1 MQKENKVSKLTRFL
15 ILVPILLILVIVSA
29 IIINKNSSIVDIAK
43 TDEENIKA
51 VTSADGK
58 WEYTVTDENSKTIR
72 VEYYHTNQTE
82 NVVNIPSIIDGY
94 TVTSLNT
101 SMLWG
106 SGCDISSKYITEI
119 TIPSTVINVMDGK
132 TFNSTGL
139 QNINVDINNPI
150 YSSENGILFNK
161 DKTKLVRCP
170 TKKTNISIPTTVT
183 SIQEHAFFYCTSL
196 TSIEIPSSVTTIE
209 SGAFQYCKV
218 LTSVKIPSSV
228 TSIKSNVFGDCTN
241 LTNIEIPSSVTE
253 LGQYAFYNC
262 KSLTNIEIPSSV
274 TTINSSAFKGCSN
287 LTSIEIP
294 SSVTELDSGVF
305 ENCTNLT
312 NVKIPA
318 SIERIKSSTFENCSS
333 LTNVEISPGITRIDS
348 GAFENCTNLTSIKI
362 PESVTW
368 IEDNAFKGDTNLTIY
383 CYPDSQAYWYA
394 KRNSIKYEK
403 IDLSNMTI
411 KTNPTKMNYVQSFED
426 LNLSGGELEI
436 TFADNYK
443 TIKRMTA
450 FEVKANGF
458 SNSTP
463 GTVPVTITYEGKS
476 VLINVTVI
484 AKALSGINVKTNPT
498 KMNYVQSYE
507 NLDLTGGELTLIYN
521 DNNSFTEKISMLE
534 TGVTT
539 SGFSNSAVGRVPVTI
554 TYGGKSTTLNVTIVA
569 KTLSEISIKTN
580 PTKTNYVQGLEN
592 LDLSGGELTLTYN
605 NNNNWKETVSMKETG
620 VTTSGF
626 SNSTV
631 GTVPVTITYGGKST
645 TLNVTILA
653 KTLSG
658 ISIKTNPTK
667 INYIQSFENL
677 DLTGG
682 ELKLIYNNNNSL
694 TETISMNETGV
705 TTSGFSNSTVG
716 TVPVT
721 ITYGGKSTTL
731 NVTILAKT
739 LSGISIKT
747 NPTKMNYIQSFENL
761 DLAGGE
767 LTLTYNN
774 NNNWKETVSM
784 RETGVTTSGF
794 SNSTVG
800 TVPVTITY
808 GGKNTTLNI
817 TILAKT
823 LSGISIKTNPT
834 KMSYK
839 QNIENLDLT
848 GGELTLTYNSNNNWT
863 ETISMKE
870 AGVTTSGFNNST
882 PGTVPVTITYGG
894 KSTTLNVTVTEKV
907 LTGISIKTK
916 PAKTSYK
923 KDNEDLD
930 LTGGIITL
938 KYDDNTTE
946 DIAMTSTQVEVTGFS
961 NTTLGKKV
969 LTVKYGNK
977 STTYE
982 IEIICNINYEPTPDG
997 EAIIIT
1003 GGDKDNPN
1011 IVIPEEINGKP
1022 VTDIGSG
1029 AFKDRDD
1036 LESIEIPDSVINI
1049 ADDAFDGSEDTIIIC
1064 NPGSAAEEFAKDH
1077 DMSYIYKDKIITG
1090 ISVKTNPIK
1099 MNYMKELENLDL
1111 TGGRLTVKYEEEGLT
1126 SVLRMTSKGVTATGF
1141 DNTEIGQNTITVSY
1155 DGKSTTFEVT
1165 IEEKPSILLGDIS
1178 GDGVVDS
1185 TDLLLMKRHI
1195 IAGTKTE
1202 WILTGNEFTRGDM
1215 NSDGTIDSTDLL
1227 LLKRK
1232 IINE

>member
-72 VEYYHTNQTE
+72 VEYYYTNQTE

-183 SIQEHAFFYCTSL
+183 SIEEDAFFYCASL

-209 SGAFQYCKV
+209 RGAFQYCKV

-228 TSIKSNVFGDCTN
+228 TSIKSSVFGNCTN

-253 LGQYAFYNC
+253 LGQYAFNNC

-274 TTINSSAFKGCSN
+274 TTIKSSAFKGCSN

-605 NNNNWKETVSMKETG
+605 NNNNWKETVSM
-620 VTTSGF
+620 
-626 SNSTV
+626 
-631 GTVPVTITYGGKST
+631 
-645 TLNVTILA
+645 
-653 KTLSG
+653 
-658 ISIKTNPTK
+658 
-667 INYIQSFENL
+667 
-677 DLTGG
+677 
-682 ELKLIYNNNNSL
+682 
-694 TETISMNETGV
+694 
-705 TTSGFSNSTVG
+705 
-716 TVPVT
+716 
-721 ITYGGKSTTL
+721 
-731 NVTILAKT
+731 
-739 LSGISIKT
+739 
-747 NPTKMNYIQSFENL
+747 
-761 DLAGGE
+761 
-767 LTLTYNN
+767 
-774 NNNWKETVSM
+774 

-997 EAIIIT
+997 EGIIIT

>member
-43 TDEENIKA
+43 TGELEVKTY
-51 VTSADGK
+51 VTSTDNK
-58 WEYTVTDENSKTIR
+58 WWYTVTDENNKTIKLER
-72 VEYYHTNQTE
+72 YLSTSAE
-82 NVVNIPSIIDGY
+82 VNIPSTIDGY

-101 SMLWG
+101 LILWG
-106 SGCDISSKYITEI
+106 DRNIYNI
-119 TIPSTVINVMDGK
+119 TIPSTIINVKDG
-132 TFNSTGL
+132 NSYDSSVL
-139 QNINVDINNPI
+139 QSITVDSNNPN
-150 YSSENGILFNK
+150 YTSENGVLYNK
-161 DKTKLVRCP
+161 NKTQLIRCP
-170 TKKTNISIPTTVT
+170 EKKT
-183 SIQEHAFFYCTSL
+183 
-196 TSIEIPSSVTTIE
+196 SV
-209 SGAFQYCKV
+209 S
-218 LTSVKIPSSV
+218 IPSSV
-228 TSIKSNVFGDCTN
+228 TSIEDM
-241 LTNIEIPSSVTE
+241 
-253 LGQYAFYNC
+253 AFWRC
-262 KSLTNIEIPSSV
+262 ESLTNIEIPSSV
-274 TTINSSAFKGCSN
+274 TNIKHGAFENCKGLTSINIPSSVTDIGSMAFSGCRGLTSINIPSSITRITDYTFRYCSN
-287 LTSIEIP
+287 LTSVEIP
-294 SSVTELDSGVF
+294 SSV
-305 ENCTNLT
+305 
-312 NVKIPA
+312 K
-318 SIERIKSSTFENCSS
+318 
-333 LTNVEISPGITRIDS
+333 RIDNA
-348 GAFENCTNLTSIKI
+348 AFGNCTNLTSIKI
-362 PESVTW
+362 PASVTQ
-368 IEDNAFKGDTNLTIY
+368 ISDNVFEGDTNLTIIG
-383 CYPDSQAYWYA
+383 YPDTKAHSYA
-394 KRNSIKYEK
+394 EENSIKFEK
-403 IDLSNMTI
+403 IAISSMVI
-411 KTNPTKMNYVQSFED
+411 KTNPKKLSYVQSFEN
-426 LNLSGGELEI
+426 LSLSGGELEI

-443 TIKRMTA
+443 TTRKMTESGVTA
-450 FEVKANGF
+450 SGF
-458 SNSTP
+458 TNSTP
-463 GTVPVTITYEGKS
+463 GTIPITI
-476 VLINVTVI
+476 
-484 AKALSGINVKTNPT
+484 
-498 KMNYVQSYE
+498 SYE
-507 NLDLTGGELTLIYN
+507 
-521 DNNSFTEKISMLE
+521 
-534 TGVTT
+534 
-539 SGFSNSAVGRVPVTI
+539 
-554 TYGGKSTTLNVTIVA
+554 GKSTTLNVTIVA

-605 NNNNWKETVSMKETG
+605 NNNNWKETVSMK
-620 VTTSGF
+620 
-626 SNSTV
+626 
-631 GTVPVTITYGGKST
+631 
-645 TLNVTILA
+645 
-653 KTLSG
+653 
-658 ISIKTNPTK
+658 
-667 INYIQSFENL
+667 
-677 DLTGG
+677 
-682 ELKLIYNNNNSL
+682 
-694 TETISMNETGV
+694 ETGV

-997 EAIIIT
+997 EGIIIT